1 LILENKIMKKYIFAV
16 ITFLSIAINA
26 VSSNGNKDNESKRLI
41 AGKVVDKSSREEIAG
56 AEIKI
61 ENTTIYTDL
70 NGNFLT
76 SVPSKTIVATVSSIS
91 YNESSV
97 TVESTHF
104 TSELTIALESK

>member
-1 LILENKIMKKYIFAV
+1 MKKYIFTLL
-16 ITFLSIAINA
+16 TFLSIALNA

-41 AGKVVDKSSREEIAG
+41 AGKVVDKNSGEEIVG

-76 SVPSKTIVATVSSIS
+76 SIPSQTIIARVSSVS
-91 YNESSV
+91 YNESV
-97 TVESTHF
+97 ITVESTHF
-104 TSELTIALESK
+104 TGELVIALESK

>member
-1 LILENKIMKKYIFAV
+1 MKKYIFAV
-16 ITFLSIAINA
+16 ITFLSIALNA

-41 AGKVVDKSSREEIAG
+41 AGKVIDKNSGEEIVG

-76 SVPSKTIVATVSSIS
+76 SIPSKTIIAKISSVS
-91 YNESSV
+91 YNESVV
-97 TVESTHF
+97 TVESTYF
-104 TSELTIALESK
+104 TGELVIALESK

>member
-1 LILENKIMKKYIFAV
+1 MKKYIFTLL
-16 ITFLSIAINA
+16 TFLSISLNA

-41 AGKVVDKSSREEIAG
+41 AGKVVDKNSGEEIVG

-76 SVPSKTIVATVSSIS
+76 SVSSQTIIARISSIS
-91 YNESSV
+91 YNESIV
-97 TVESTHF
+97 TVESKHF
-104 TSELTIALESK
+104 TGELVIALESK